1 LALAPSRPVV
11 YASIGLLVLIWGT
24 TWAAIRIG
32 LEGIPPLTGLALRF
46 AIASALLLA
55 LSPVLGV
62 RLGRAPGE
70 RRLWLASALL
80 NFCISYGILYWAEQ
94 WVPSGLTAVLFAT
107 FPLWTGLLAHL
118 ALPGER
124 LTARALAGA
133 LVGFAGVAVIFSE
146 DFRSLGGPQVA
157 FAAAVTLLSP
167 VASALGSVAV
177 KRWGQGIHPLSLAA
191 VPMGLTALV
200 MGGVALLVERGRP
213 AVFDARSVAALVYLA
228 VFGSAVTFTVYYW
241 LLKRLPAT
249 SLALIT
255 YATPVVAVAVGAA
268 FLDEPFTLRI
278 LLGAAL
284 VIGGVAMAVRSRK
297 PAALEK
303 G

>member
-1 LALAPSRPVV
+1 LPALSASRPVV
-11 YASIGLLVLIWGT
+11 CASIGVLILIWGT

-32 LEGIPPLTGLALRF
+32 LEGLPPLTGLSLRF
-46 AIASALLLA
+46 AIAAAALLA
-55 LSPVLGV
+55 LAPVLGV
-62 RLGRAPGE
+62 RLGQTQVE
-70 RRLWLASALL
+70 RRLWLASTLL

-107 FPLWTGLLAHL
+107 FPLWTGLLAHF

-124 LTARALAGA
+124 LTPRAFVGA

-146 DFRSLGGPQVA
+146 DLRSLGGPQVA
-157 FAAAVTLLSP
+157 FAAAIVLLSP
-167 VASALGSVAV
+167 VSSALGSVAI
-177 KRWGQGIHPLSLAA
+177 KRWGQGIHPLSLSA
-191 VPMGLTALV
+191 VPMGMTALV
-200 MGGVALLVERGRP
+200 MGPVAVVAERGRELHFGTRP
-213 AVFDARSVAALVYLA
+213 LLALLYLA
-228 VFGSAVTFTVYYW
+228 LFGSAVTFTLYYW

-255 YATPVVAVAVGAA
+255 YATPVVAVGVGSV

-284 VIGGVAMAVRSRK
+284 VIAGVAVAVRARPK
-297 PAALEK
+297 T
-303 G
+303 

>member
-1 LALAPSRPVV
+1 M
-11 YASIGLLVLIWGT
+11 
-24 TWAAIRIG
+24 
-32 LEGIPPLTGLALRF
+32 
-46 AIASALLLA
+46 
-55 LSPVLGV
+55 GV
-62 RLGRAPGE
+62 RLGRAPWE
-70 RRLWLASALL
+70 RRLWLANTLL
-80 NFCISYGILYWAEQ
+80 NFCVSYGILYWAEQ

-107 FPLWTGLLAHL
+107 YPLWAGLLAHFF
-118 ALPGER
+118 LPGER
-124 LTARALAGA
+124 LTARALVGA

-146 DFRSLGGPQVA
+146 DFRALGGSQVA

-167 VASALGSVAV
+167 IVSALGSVAI
-177 KRWGQGIHPLSLAA
+177 KRWGQGVHPLSLSA

-200 MGGVALLVERGRP
+200 MGGIAAVVEQGRP
-213 AVFDARSVAALVYLA
+213 VVFDTRSVLALVYLA

-255 YATPVVAVAVGAA
+255 YATPVVAVTVGSV

-284 VIGGVAMAVRSRK
+284 VIGGVATAVRARK
-297 PAALEK
+297 PSPP
-303 G
+303 

>member
-1 LALAPSRPVV
+1 L
-11 YASIGLLVLIWGT
+11 ILIWGT

-32 LEGIPPLTGLALRF
+32 LEGLPPLIGLTLRF
-46 AIASALLLA
+46 AIAAAVLLPLA
-55 LSPVLGV
+55 PVLGV
-62 RLGRAPGE
+62 RLGRSAVE
-70 RRLWLASALL
+70 RRLWLASTLL
-80 NFCISYGILYWAEQ
+80 NFCASYGILYWAEQ

-124 LTARALAGA
+124 LTPWAFAGA
-133 LVGFAGVAVIFSE
+133 LIGFAGVAVIFSE

-157 FAAAVTLLSP
+157 FAAAVVLLSP
-167 VASALGSVAV
+167 VSSALGSVAI
-177 KRWGQGIHPLSLAA
+177 KRWGQGIHPLSLSA

-200 MGGVALLVERGRP
+200 MAPVAAVVEQGREITFDTRSVLALL
-213 AVFDARSVAALVYLA
+213 YLA
-228 VFGSAVTFTVYYW
+228 IFGSAVTFTLYYW

-255 YATPVVAVAVGAA
+255 YATPVVAVIVGSL

-278 LLGAAL
+278 VLGAVL
-284 VIGGVAMAVRSRK
+284 VIAGVAVAMRTRPKAT
-297 PAALEK
+297 
-303 G
+303 